1 VSVYNEPLYYEI
13 AFSFV
18 DIPNQVDL
26 FEKFVKKHSDIPVSR
41 ILDIGCGPSQQLREF
56 AKRGYETI
64 GLDKS
69 PKMLIYLQG
78 KAKEEGVNI
87 TTINADMVNF
97 KLDKSVDFAYILMGT
112 IGLLEN
118 KEDLLSH
125 LDSVAQ
131 SLNSGGI
138 YLIENLM
145 INWPSSDFFASES
158 WTMERDGISIES
170 FHKVELADGLNQLLK
185 GTLRLIV
192 NDHGEKKVFEESPI
206 TRVFFPQEFI
216 TLVEMNNKF
225 DFLGYFE
232 RSSTNPLSEA
242 LRDNITLLKRK

>member
-18 DIPNQVDL
+18 DIPNQIDL
-26 FEKFVKKHSDIPVSR
+26 FEKFVKKYSDISVSR
-41 ILDIGCGPSQQLREF
+41 VLDIGCGPSQQLREF

-69 PKMLIYLQG
+69 PQMLTHLRD
-78 KAKEEGVNI
+78 KANEDGVNI
-87 TTINADMVNF
+87 VTINADMVNF
-97 KLDKSVDFAYILMGT
+97 KLDKSVDFALILMGT
-112 IGLLEN
+112 IGLLKS

-131 SLNSGGI
+131 SLNGGGL

-145 INWPSSDFFASES
+145 INWPNSDFFTSET
-158 WTMERDGISIES
+158 WTMERDGISVES
-170 FHKVELADGLNQLLK
+170 FHCVELADGLNQLLK

-192 NDHGEKKVFEESPI
+192 NDHGEKKVFEESLI

-216 TLVEMNNKF
+216 TLIEMNNKF

-232 RSSTNPLSEA
+232 RSNTNPLSGA